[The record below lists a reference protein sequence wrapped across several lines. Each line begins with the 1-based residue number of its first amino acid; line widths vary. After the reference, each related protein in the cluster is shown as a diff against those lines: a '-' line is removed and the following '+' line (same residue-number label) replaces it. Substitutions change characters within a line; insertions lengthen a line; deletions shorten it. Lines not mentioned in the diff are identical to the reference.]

1 MWHMLPCAQVP
12 HKLGEAL
19 ASLRS
24 NDVLLEVLGPELALA
39 YLKVKESEVAHFEG
53 GTLQEEVRELL
64 TAY

>member
-1 MWHMLPCAQVP
+1 MDSRTWHLF
-12 HKLGEAL
+12 
-19 ASLRS
+19 
-24 NDVLLEVLGPELALA
+24 EVLGPELALA